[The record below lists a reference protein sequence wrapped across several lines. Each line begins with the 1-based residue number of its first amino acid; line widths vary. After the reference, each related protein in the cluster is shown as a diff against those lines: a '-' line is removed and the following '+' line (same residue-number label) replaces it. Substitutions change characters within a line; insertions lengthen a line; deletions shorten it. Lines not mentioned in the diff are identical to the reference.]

1 MCPVCIATA
10 MLIAGG
16 ATSTGGLGAI
26 AIRKSMM
33 SRAMNADI
41 VTNSNERRNQDDN
54 EHDRETESR
63 VAG

>member
-26 AIRKSMM
+26 AIRKTMM
-33 SRAMNADI
+33 SRTVNAEI
-41 VTNSNERRNQDDN
+41 GTNSNERRNQDDH
-54 EHDRETESR
+54 EHDGEPKSS